1 MHPLPNDLD
10 QPLAGVKV
18 LELSQILAG
27 PTCGLMLADLGAEV
41 IKVERFPQGDDARR
55 YRRQGDDGL
64 PPSFMMLNRGKKS
77 IALDIKHPAG
87 REALLRLVA
96 KSDILTENF
105 RMGVMERLGL
115 SCEALQE
122 INPALV
128 YCSITG
134 YGRSGPLASR
144 GGFDLILQAFAGL
157 ISVTGEEGGQ
167 PVKPGISVADVN
179 AGILAAFGVLA
190 AYVRRL
196 RTGRGQR
203 VDTSLL
209 QASMQQLYWYA
220 AAYFSRGIV
229 PKPAGTAHPL
239 IAPYQVYRCSDGGL
253 AIGGANETNWNRIA
267 QVLGHPEWIEDP
279 RFNTPDVRLANR
291 GELEVLIN
299 AILVTDTRA
308 AWTERLEAAQVPCGP
323 VQTVG
328 EALDHEQ
335 SRAVRAVVEVPS
347 PDGGT
352 MRALGL
358 PVLFDGTSHVAGAPA
373 PRVGEDTSEVLRNF
387 GFGADEIRALLASGA
402 AHQSPVQASRAG
414 SPAAAFAAAT
424 C

>member
-1 MHPLPNDLD
+1 MNSMPNDLG

-18 LELSQILAG
+18 LELSQIMAG

-41 IKVERFPQGDDARR
+41 IKVERYPQGDDARR
-55 YRRQGDDGL
+55 YRRAGDSGL
-64 PPSFMMLNRGKKS
+64 PPSFMILNRGKKS
-77 IALDIKHPAG
+77 IALDVKQPAG
-87 REALLRLVA
+87 RDALLRLVA
-96 KSDILTENF
+96 QSDILTENF

-115 SCEALQE
+115 GYEQLSE

-134 YGRSGPLASR
+134 YGRTGPLASR
-144 GGFDLILQAFAGL
+144 GGFDLILQAFSGL
-157 ISVTGEEGGQ
+157 ISVTGEEGGE
-167 PVKPGISVADVN
+167 PVKPGVSIADVN
-179 AGILAAFGVLA
+179 AGILAAFGALA
-190 AYVRRL
+190 AYIQRL

-209 QASMQQLYWYA
+209 QASMQQMYWYA

-239 IAPYQVYRCSDGGL
+239 IAPYQVYQCCDGGL
-253 AIGGANETNWNRIA
+253 AIGGANEANWVRVA
-267 QVLGHPEWIEDP
+267 QVMGHPEWVDDP
-279 RFNTPDVRLANR
+279 RFNTPDIRLANR
-291 GELEVLIN
+291 RELESLIN
-299 AILVTDTRA
+299 EVLGQDTRA
-308 AWTERLEAAQVPCGP
+308 VWTERLEAAQVPCGP

-335 SRAVRAVVEVPS
+335 TRAVRSVVDVPA

-358 PVLFDGTSHVAGAPA
+358 PVLFNGTSHLADTLA
-373 PRVGEDTSEVLRNF
+373 PRVGENTADVLRQF
-387 GFGADEIRALLASGA
+387 GFAADEIESLLASGA
-402 AHQSPVQASRAG
+402 AHQPGPRIDETA
-414 SPAAAFAAAT
+414 AAAT
-424 C
+424 PA